1 MPTSATWSPRAGS
14 SAPAPGSIRA
24 PTRRSCSLPARSR
37 STMNS
42 RPARRRKTS
51 SSIRGLP
58 TNSTPSSRR
67 SNGPAHRPGSNQGA
81 PQMSLP
87 KKLKNYTVHNDGDN
101 YVGQVKEI
109 SLSKIAAKMEG
120 YRGGGMLGEVK
131 VDLGLEGLEMEETYG
146 GMVPG
151 ILRQM
156 GAVTHD
162 ACQTRFTG
170 AYQDDQT
177 GAVTAGELIVRGR
190 PEEIDPGN
198 AQAGSDTEWKVKR
211 ALSYLRWTIGG
222 RVEVEIDMVNCI
234 YIAHLR

>member
-1 MPTSATWSPRAGS
+1 
-14 SAPAPGSIRA
+14 
-24 PTRRSCSLPARSR
+24 
-37 STMNS
+37 
-42 RPARRRKTS
+42 
-51 SSIRGLP
+51 
-58 TNSTPSSRR
+58 
-67 SNGPAHRPGSNQGA
+67 
-81 PQMSLP
+81 MSLP

-234 YIAHLR
+234 YIVGGVDRMAQIRAAMDGDASPLAGLISGPNVNVPGVGGFGSGTIF